1 MLVIVNRQFQNI
13 NHNDNN
19 NFFILNIW
27 KNEQINL
34 NNCIILTLDKSF
46 RYTKTVWRLKKINH
60 RTVIVYKFGL
70 LSFLTRSL
78 LIRSIKVFK
87 INFNQCLFSNQT
99 SVNENLLQLNFSV
112 FFSTKILFS
121 FNKKFLLTII
131 LC

>member
-70 LSFLTRSL
+70 LSFLVRDH
-78 LIRSIKVFK
+78 F
-87 INFNQCLFSNQT
+87 
-99 SVNENLLQLNFSV
+99 
-112 FFSTKILFS
+112 
-121 FNKKFLLTII
+121 
-131 LC
+131 